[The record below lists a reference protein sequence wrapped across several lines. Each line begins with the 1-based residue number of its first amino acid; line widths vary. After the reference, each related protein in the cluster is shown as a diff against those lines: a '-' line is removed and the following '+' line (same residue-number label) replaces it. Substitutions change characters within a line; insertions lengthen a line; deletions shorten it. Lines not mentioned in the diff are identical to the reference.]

1 MCLSLVE
8 YHAAGW
14 NESERWSCIPF
25 LKPQSEKVYDSDAD
39 AACDG
44 IRDI

>member
-14 NESERWSCIPF
+14 NESERWSSIPF
-25 LKPQSEKVYDSDAD
+25 LKLQSGN
-39 AACDG
+39 ACDNDSG
-44 IRDI
+44 AA